1 MTRAASAKTV
11 LAERLVRPQ
20 RIGLFGQRGVG
31 KTTLLTMLYREAVG
45 GRVPGLRL
53 AAADARTAN
62 YLSDKILQ
70 LETGQALPA
79 TLGETELRFHLY
91 HQGCRV
97 ELVVKDYQ
105 GEHVALGR
113 EEPIREFLRDCDA
126 VWLCLDASLAAAPQ
140 PRLQAQQEAE
150 QMIED
155 YLAAERQEPRH
166 RPTAFVLTKADL
178 LAPAERYVGPAA
190 DATALGEFVRQR
202 FNITEHALASHCPDR
217 GLFAVSSLGGPVRE
231 GEELRPLGLDGPLA
245 WLCGALRA
253 QDEARLE
260 RLWALAP
267 RDKALLERGV
277 AAFVRRYPDAPA
289 AVTMRKRLDELRRR
303 TLRRRVL
310 AFAAAAACMVFGLW
324 SYDALG
330 EQATQRFEADHSNDL
345 AAVRQR
351 WEDHRWWHPARHLLR
366 PSAAQAEADHL
377 SRLDADLRQQRL
389 GERLSE
395 LRRQAGD
402 EDADAEAVWQQF
414 QSFHADFPEC
424 DVTGDLQRLRDG
436 IKARRDAERERKAE
450 AAFAELQRPDRA
462 GDLAT
467 MVATADRFLRDHG
480 DTKQADAA
488 RRLRAAYLRRLDER
502 DFEAARAYSVKNPL
516 NFYTRREHYQD
527 YLSKH
532 PDGAFVKEAAA
543 AMEAV
548 EAAWDRHDFRAVA
561 DHYGNRLGE
570 VKQLEALCRSYLA
583 VHPRGRFRDS
593 AEELL
598 RWTEQ
603 VTTEHEYRVT
613 LKRAVFETKVAA
625 FFSRGPSVS
634 VEIEVNGVRH
644 GPSSIVPRNYYP
656 EWEYEFPRRVKWKL
670 GEPVRV
676 RVKDNYYWDRPL
688 FEVASDDGDPVALRM
703 LCGEVKGPTGV
714 LLFECD
720 FKMPVLPRIE

>member
-1 MTRAASAKTV
+1 MRRSASAKAV

-31 KTTLLTMLYREAVG
+31 KTTFLTMLYREAVG
-45 GRVPGLRL
+45 GRFPGLRL

-70 LETGQALPA
+70 LETGQPLPA

-91 HQGCRV
+91 HQGCRI
-97 ELVVKDYQ
+97 ELIVKDYQ

-126 VWLCLDASLAAAPQ
+126 VWLCLDASLAASPH

-178 LAPAERYVGPAA
+178 LTPAEKYVGPTA
-190 DATALGEFVRQR
+190 DPAALGDFVRQR
-202 FNITEHALASHCPDR
+202 FNITQHALASHCPDH
-217 GLFAVSSLGGPVRE
+217 GLYAVSSLGGPIRE
-231 GEELRPLGLDGPLA
+231 GEELHPLGLDGPLA
-245 WLCGALRA
+245 WLAGALRA

-260 RLWALAP
+260 RLWELAP
-267 RDKALLERGV
+267 RDKALLERAG
-277 AAFVRRYPDAPA
+277 AAFAHRYPDAPA
-289 AVTMRKRLDELRRR
+289 TASQRQRLGELRQRR
-303 TLRRRVL
+303 LRFRV
-310 AFAAAAACMVFGLW
+310 FGAAAAAVCLVLGLW
-324 SYDALG
+324 TYDALD
-330 EQATQRFEADHSNDL
+330 EEATRRFEADHPHDL
-345 AAVRQR
+345 AAVRER
-351 WEDHRWWHPARHLLR
+351 WESHRWWHPTRHLLR
-366 PSAAQAEADHL
+366 PAAAQSEEDHL
-377 SRLDADLRQQRL
+377 RQLDSDLRQQRREEHL
-389 GERLSE
+389 AD

-414 QSFHADFPEC
+414 QSFHADFPEY
-424 DVTGDLQRLRDG
+424 DVSGDLRRLRDSV
-436 IKARRDAERERKAE
+436 KARRDVERERKAQL
-450 AAFAELQRPDRA
+450 AFAELQRPGKA
-462 GDLAT
+462 GDLTT
-467 MVATADRFLRDHG
+467 MVALADRFLRDHG

-488 RRLRAAYLRRLDER
+488 RRLRAAYLGRIDER
-502 DFEAARAYSVKNPL
+502 DFEAARAYSVKSPL

-532 PDGAFVKEAAA
+532 PDGAFAKDAAS
-543 AMEAV
+543 AMESI
-548 EAAWDRHDFRAVA
+548 ETAWDKHDFRAVA
-561 DHYGNRLGE
+561 DHFHNRLGE
-570 VKQLEALCRSYLA
+570 VKQLEALCRTYLA

-593 AEELL
+593 AQKLL

-603 VTTEHEYRVT
+603 VSSEHEYRVT
-613 LKRAVFETKVAA
+613 LKRGAFDSKIAA
-625 FFSRGPSVS
+625 FFSRGPSLS

-644 GPSSIVPRNYYP
+644 GPSNIVQRNYGP

-670 GEPVRV
+670 GDPVCV

-688 FEVASDDGDPVALRM
+688 FEVASDANDPVALRM
-703 LCGEVKGPTGV
+703 LCGAVQGPTGV
-714 LLFECD
+714 VLFECD
-720 FKMPVLPRIE
+720 FKMPVLPPIE